1 MLVRHDEPHRHNLAE
16 GTGQGE
22 AGTSRRP
29 AKPTRVRSG
38 RVRIV
43 GSLVASV
50 AIALAISIT
59 VSYFIALQRLDQRID
74 QDLTQEVREVAAFA
88 ETGIDPVT
96 ARPFTDVGTLLRA
109 SIERN
114 VVGRNETMIAFV
126 DGQPYARDDQDPP
139 LRLDEQPEVVAR
151 LADST
156 QPGLDTI
163 KTARGTVRYGAV
175 PVRVAGSP
183 ETGVFVIAV
192 FRDLERADINSAT
205 WTFAAVAFGTL
216 ALAAVAALLIA
227 GRVLRPIRLVR
238 QTAQQIT
245 ATDLSRR
252 IPVEGNDDVAELA
265 RTFNGMLDRLQA
277 TFEGQRQFL
286 NDASH
291 ELRTPITIVQGHL
304 ELAESDPSTRTESLA
319 IVMDEL
325 ERMRSIVED
334 LLMLARSDSP
344 NFLRVSEV
352 DLEPYI
358 DEVFEK
364 AQALAPRKWYLD
376 HQAEGVALLDR
387 QRITQAMLQLALN
400 ATQHTTT
407 DQEIHLGTEIHDD
420 QLHLW
425 VRDTGAGVPQAD
437 RERVFDRF
445 ARGASTDGDGSGT
458 GLGLA
463 IVRVIAQSHGGTV
476 ALVETSSEGAEFR
489 LVLPLQ
495 SPEGNLAAPSK
506 NATRELMQ

>member
-1 MLVRHDEPHRHNLAE
+1 MTNRLAHNLAE
-16 GTGQGE
+16 DTGQGE
-22 AGTSRRP
+22 AGTLRP
-29 AKPTRVRSG
+29 HARPNRVLSG

-50 AIALAISIT
+50 AVALGVSIT
-59 VSYFIALQRLDQRID
+59 ISYLIALQRLDQRID
-74 QDLTQEVREVAAFA
+74 GDLTQEVREVAALA
-88 ETGIDPVT
+88 EIGTDPVT
-96 ARPFTDVGTLLRA
+96 ARPFTDVEALLRA

-114 VVGRNETMIAFV
+114 VVGRNETMIALV
-126 DGQPYARDDQDPP
+126 NGRPYARDHQDPP

-151 LADST
+151 LAATSH
-156 QPGLDTI
+156 PALDTI
-163 KTARGTVRYGAV
+163 HTARGTVRYGAV

-183 ETGVFVIAV
+183 DTGVFVVAV
-192 FRDLERADINSAT
+192 FRDLERADINRVT

-238 QTAQQIT
+238 QTAQSIS

-265 RTFNGMLDRLQA
+265 RTFNGMLDRLQT
-277 TFEGQRQFL
+277 TFEAQRQFL

-325 ERMRSIVED
+325 ERMRRIVED

-344 NFLRVSEV
+344 NFLRLSEV
-352 DLEPYI
+352 DLEPFI
-358 DEVFEK
+358 DEVLDK

-400 ATQHTTT
+400 ATQHTST
-407 DQEIHLGTEIHDD
+407 DQEIHLGTEICGD

-425 VRDTGAGVPQAD
+425 VRDTGSGVPRAD

-445 ARGASTDGDGSGT
+445 ARGSTNGDSSGT

-463 IVRVIAQSHGGTV
+463 IVRAIAQGHGGTV
-476 ALVETSSEGAEFR
+476 VLVETSSGGAEFR
-489 LVLPLQ
+489 LELPLQ
-495 SPEGNLAAPSK
+495 SPEGNLAAASK
-506 NATRELMQ
+506 DTSWS

>member
-1 MLVRHDEPHRHNLAE
+1 MDQSEVE
-16 GTGQGE
+16 
-22 AGTSRRP
+22 TSRRDPGP
-29 AKPTRVRSG
+29 ARVRSG
-38 RVRIV
+38 RGRFV
-43 GSLVASV
+43 GSGVASV
-50 AIALAISIT
+50 AIALGLSIT
-59 VSYFIALQRLDQRID
+59 VSYLIAIQRLDQRID
-74 QDLTQEVREVAAFA
+74 RDLTQEVREVAAFA
-88 ETGIDPVT
+88 ATGIDPVT
-96 ARPFTDVGTLLRA
+96 ARPFTDVGALLRA

-114 VVGRNETMIAFV
+114 VVGRNETMIALV
-126 DGQPYARDDQDPP
+126 NGQPYARDDQDPP

-151 LADST
+151 LAAAT
-156 QPGLDTI
+156 QPGLDTVD
-163 KTARGTVRYGAV
+163 TARGAVRYGTV

-183 ETGVFVIAV
+183 DTGVFVVAV
-192 FRDLERADINSAT
+192 FRDLERAEINSAT
-205 WTFAAVAFGTL
+205 WTSAAVAFGTL

-238 QTAQQIT
+238 LTAQQIS

-265 RTFNGMLDRLQA
+265 RTFNGMLDRLETA
-277 TFEGQRQFL
+277 FEAQRQFL

-304 ELAESDPSTRTESLA
+304 ELAESDPSTRAESLA

-325 ERMRSIVED
+325 ERMRRIVDD

-344 NFLRVSEV
+344 NFLRYSEV
-352 DLEPYI
+352 DLEPFI
-358 DEVFEK
+358 DEVLDK
-364 AQALAPRKWYLD
+364 ARTLAPRKWYLD
-376 HQAEGVALLDR
+376 HRAEGVALLDR

-407 DQEIHLGTEIHDD
+407 DQEIHLGSEIVGD

-425 VRDTGAGVPQAD
+425 VRDTGPGVPQED

-445 ARGASTDGDGSGT
+445 ARGASTDGDSSDRDGFGT

-463 IVRVIAQSHGGTV
+463 IVRAIAHGHGGTV
-476 ALVETSSEGAEFR
+476 VLLETSAGGAEFR
-489 LVLPLQ
+489 LELPLQ
-495 SPEGNLAAPSK
+495 SPEGDRAAAPK
-506 NATRELMQ
+506 DTTRELMR

>member
-1 MLVRHDEPHRHNLAE
+1 MFVRHNQQHHQNLAE
-16 GTGQGE
+16 ATDHGE
-22 AGTSRRP
+22 AGTSGHSR
-29 AKPTRVRSG
+29 PTRVRSG

-50 AIALAISIT
+50 AVALGISIT
-59 VSYFIALQRLDQRID
+59 ISYLIALERLDQRID
-74 QDLTQEVREVAAFA
+74 QDLAQEVREVAAFA
-88 ETGIDPVT
+88 ATGIDPVT
-96 ARPFTDVGTLLRA
+96 GRPFTDVGALLRA

-114 VVGRNETMIAFV
+114 VVGRNETMIALV
-126 DGQPYARDDQDPP
+126 NGHPYARDDQDPP

-151 LADST
+151 LAASRHAA
-156 QPGLDTI
+156 LDTVQ
-163 KTARGTVRYGAV
+163 TARGIVRYGTV

-183 ETGVFVIAV
+183 DTGVFVVAV

-205 WTFAAVAFGTL
+205 WTSAAVAFGTL

-238 QTAQQIT
+238 LTAERIS
-245 ATDLSRR
+245 ATDLSER

-265 RTFNGMLDRLQA
+265 RTFNGMLDRLET
-277 TFEGQRQFL
+277 TFEAQRQFL

-304 ELAESDPSTRTESLA
+304 ELLESDPSARSESLA

-325 ERMRSIVED
+325 ERMRRIVED

-344 NFLRVSEV
+344 NFLRFSEV
-352 DLEPYI
+352 DLEPFI
-358 DEVFEK
+358 DEVLDK
-364 AQALAPRKWYLD
+364 ARTLAPRKWYLD
-376 HQAEGVALLDR
+376 HRAEGVALLDR

-407 DQEIHLGTEIHDD
+407 DQEIHLGTETYRDE
-420 QLHLW
+420 LRLW
-425 VRDTGAGVPQAD
+425 VRDTGSGIPPAD

-445 ARGASTDGDGSGT
+445 VRGGNTDKDGSGT

-463 IVRVIAQSHGGTV
+463 IVRAIAHSHGGRV
-476 ALVETSSEGAEFR
+476 VLVETSFGGAEFR
-489 LVLPLQ
+489 LELPLQ
-495 SPEGNLAAPSK
+495 SPEGGLAAASK
-506 NATRELMQ
+506 DNAELMR

>member
-1 MLVRHDEPHRHNLAE
+1 M
-16 GTGQGE
+16 
-22 AGTSRRP
+22 
-29 AKPTRVRSG
+29 RSG

-114 VVGRNETMIAFV
+114 VVGRNETMIALV

-151 LADST
+151 FAAST

-163 KTARGTVRYGAV
+163 NTARGTVRYGAV

-183 ETGVFVIAV
+183 ETGVFVVAV

-238 QTAQQIT
+238 QTAQQIS

-325 ERMRSIVED
+325 ERMRRIVED

-344 NFLRVSEV
+344 NFLRCERGR
-352 DLEPYI
+352 PG
-358 DEVFEK
+358 
-364 AQALAPRKWYLD
+364 ALHR
-376 HQAEGVALLDR
+376 
-387 QRITQAMLQLALN
+387 
-400 ATQHTTT
+400 
-407 DQEIHLGTEIHDD
+407 
-420 QLHLW
+420 
-425 VRDTGAGVPQAD
+425 
-437 RERVFDRF
+437 
-445 ARGASTDGDGSGT
+445 
-458 GLGLA
+458 
-463 IVRVIAQSHGGTV
+463 
-476 ALVETSSEGAEFR
+476 
-489 LVLPLQ
+489 
-495 SPEGNLAAPSK
+495 
-506 NATRELMQ
+506 